1 MVSPLT
7 LPQSDYIFRDFYTH
21 LARIKIASEGFPGD
35 DLTDQQKEE
44 EGFVELTAADKEA
57 YVARLNEE
65 MPGLNLRVEDVSL
78 NMARRQFAKNTSNSG
93 LGKLSQNDVR
103 KNVVCSLVHRIF

>member
-1 MVSPLT
+1 M
-7 LPQSDYIFRDFYTH
+7 
-21 LARIKIASEGFPGD
+21 
-35 DLTDQQKEE
+35 
-44 EGFVELTAADKEA
+44 ELTAADKEA
-57 YVARLNEE
+57 YVERLNEE

-103 KNVVCSLVHRIF
+103 KNVVCSHSTTFL